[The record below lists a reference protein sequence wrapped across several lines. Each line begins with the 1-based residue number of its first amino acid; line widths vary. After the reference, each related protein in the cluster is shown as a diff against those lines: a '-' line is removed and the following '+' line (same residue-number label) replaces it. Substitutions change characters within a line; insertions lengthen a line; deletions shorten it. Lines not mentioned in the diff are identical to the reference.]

1 MKIINSEE
9 IKSTNIDSEVF
20 LKINLNAEN
29 LTKIP
34 LQILYYNEHGI
45 KNYILSYNYDS
56 FKVPITK
63 VVEKLK
69 IDNLFQLVK
78 EYGIK
83 IYFSGFPMCVFER
96 DILRPGMR
104 WYYEGSVL
112 DYNFEYDNA
121 NHSQCENCADCMF
134 SNGCCG
140 VSDEYITTFKDSEFI
155 PLIAN
160 KDLYDLNLET
170 VEKFK
175 SEKLKDIA
183 KIILKDYR
191 DDIYYMRK
199 RFVFVKSYPNTL
211 DESAKER
218 FVYYIYNR
226 DDDFE
231 KTYDLLSTFFAENF
245 LKSIIEYLK
254 KSNQIVLSFGFM
266 GDNTIRKTL
275 YFNIDDLNDYDLGGL
290 SSVLGIRIEGGSLW
304 GVGVDFRGTDRS
316 YKVYYEQNKVTSQDI
331 KNFMSDI
338 PLENKRKSLKFANSL
353 IKPVSNVL
361 LDYKFKDEVL
371 YSKRI
376 DISMQYNKFR
386 NNQIGL
392 LFGINMNYFED
403 KDIYTMIIEAKEGDE
418 EKINFYYALKLPEEE
433 EERDF
438 STEQKNYY
446 NRY

>member
-1 MKIINSEE
+1 MRIINSDE
-9 IKSTNIDSEVF
+9 IKSTNIDSDVF
-20 LKINLNAEN
+20 LKISLNVEN

-34 LQILYYNEHGI
+34 LQILYYKDHGI
-45 KNYILSYNYDS
+45 KNFILSYNYDCLQ
-56 FKVPITK
+56 VPVTK
-63 VVEKLK
+63 VIEKLK
-69 IDNLFQLVK
+69 IENLFRVVK
-78 EYGIK
+78 EYNVK

-96 DILRPGMR
+96 DILRPGLR
-104 WYYEGSVL
+104 WNYEGLVL
-112 DYNFEYDNA
+112 DYNFEYENK
-121 NHSQCENCADCMF
+121 NYSQCDNCSDCMF

-140 VSDEYITTFKDSEFI
+140 ISDEYIDKFKDSEFV

-160 KDLYDLNLET
+160 RDLYELNLET

-175 SEKLKDIA
+175 SEKLKGIA
-183 KIILKDYR
+183 KILLKDYR

-218 FVYYIYNR
+218 FVYYMYNR
-226 DDDFE
+226 EDDFE
-231 KTYDLLSTFFAENF
+231 KTYDLLTTFFAEIF
-245 LKSIIEYLK
+245 LKSILEYLK

-275 YFNIDDLNDYDLGGL
+275 YFNIDELNDFELETL
-290 SSVLGIRIEGGSLW
+290 SSILGIKIEGGSLW
-304 GVGVDFRGTDRS
+304 GVGVDFRGTERT
-316 YKVYYEQNKVTSQDI
+316 YKVYYEQSKVTSQDI

-338 PLENKRKSLKFANSL
+338 TLENKRKSLKFANSL
-353 IKPVSNVL
+353 IKPVNNVL
-361 LDYKFKDEVL
+361 LDYKFKDVVL

-376 DISMQYNKFR
+376 DVSMQYNKFR

-392 LFGINMNYFED
+392 LFGINMNYFQD
-403 KDIYTMIIEAKEGDE
+403 KDIYTMSIEAKEGCE

-438 STEQKNYY
+438 NTNNYD